1 MISANDIIDRL
12 KLKPHPEGGFYSETY
27 RSEEEIASESLPS
40 RYGANRSIG
49 TAIYFLLT
57 ADSCSVMHRL
67 QSDEI
72 FHFYMGDPVTMLHL
86 YPNGQSKIVTLGSD
100 LLKGH
105 QPQIIVPKNLWQGS
119 FIASSNGYAL
129 LGTTV
134 APGFDFAD
142 FEYGDRK
149 SLINQYPDQAEIL
162 TRLTR
167 E

>member
-1 MISANDIIDRL
+1 MISANDIIDHL
-12 KLKPHPEGGFYSETY
+12 KLKPHPEGGFYAETY
-27 RSEEEIASESLPS
+27 RSEEELAGQSLPS

-67 QSDEI
+67 RSDEI

-86 YPNGQSKIVTLGSD
+86 YPDGQSKIVTLGSD

-105 QPQIIVPKNLWQGS
+105 QPQIIVPKNIWQGS
-119 FIASSNGYAL
+119 FITGNNGYAL

-142 FEYGDRK
+142 FEYGQRK
-149 SLINQYPDQAEIL
+149 TLIEQYPKESEKII
-162 TRLTR
+162 RLTR
-167 E
+167 D

>member
-1 MISANDIIDRL
+1 MISAADIIDRL
-12 KLKPHPEGGFYSETY
+12 KLQPHPEGGFYAETY
-27 RSEEEIASESLPS
+27 RSEEELACRALPC
-40 RYGANRSIG
+40 RYGANRSVA

-67 QSDEI
+67 KSDEI
-72 FHFYMGDPVTMLHL
+72 FHFYLGDPVTMLHL
-86 YPNGQSKIVTLGSD
+86 YPDGQTRIVTLGPD
-100 LLKGH
+100 LLQGH
-105 QPQIIVPKNLWQGS
+105 QPQIIVPKNIWQGS
-119 FIASSNGYAL
+119 FTTGSNGYAL

-142 FEYGDRK
+142 FEYGDRQN
-149 SLINQYPDQAEIL
+149 LITQYPDQAQII